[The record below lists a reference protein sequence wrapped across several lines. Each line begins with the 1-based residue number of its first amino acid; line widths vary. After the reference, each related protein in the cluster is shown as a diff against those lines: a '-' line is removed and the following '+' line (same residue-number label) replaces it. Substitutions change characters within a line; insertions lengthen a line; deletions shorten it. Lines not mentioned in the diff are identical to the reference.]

1 MPSQT
6 ITLAASD
13 LFRDT
18 SSQKQWRVSVQLDA
32 DFEPGPTDRYFRRLI
47 VRNDQGPSNFQYQ
60 MSFDETGVAPN
71 TETASQLVDEW
82 AEADV
87 ALTFAQGSNTLDVS
101 GPNNADNEVQDA
113 TDNYTWSPPVNH
125 VPFAGDFFFSLFDSS
140 ADLTITFK
148 FPDPPPP
155 PPPPPPPAVVA
166 YTLEVDWDN
175 DGTYANANADV
186 WPQVRQ
192 GTFKCWRGRNF
203 ASQRIGL
210 SIAGTL
216 SVDLD
221 NRDGLYDPQNPN
233 GALFGLLA
241 GGRRIR
247 WRMADSGGTLVTQW
261 TGWLDELRGVDAQSG
276 LDRVQT
282 AGPGCPVPA
291 ERPRHGQSANQHPNP
306 GRSPAAFRP
315 GRKHRQ
321 RGRRGGRRGLLGGPV
336 WRGPRDGPVVGLRP
350 APVKVL
356 AGTGR
361 DGGRLSVRVQGR
373 LPGDGRLHPAVA
385 AHRLGPR

>member
-1 MPSQT
+1 MPEQT
-6 ITLAASD
+6 ITLAAAD

-87 ALTFAQGSNTLDVS
+87 ALTFAQGGNTLDVP

-155 PPPPPPPAVVA
+155 PPPPVVA
-166 YTLEVDWDN
+166 DYVLQVDWDN

-186 WPQVRQ
+186 W
-192 GTFKCWRGRNF
+192 GK
-203 ASQRIGL
+203 
-210 SIAGTL
+210 
-216 SVDLD
+216 
-221 NRDGLYDPQNPN
+221 RDGGHIPVSPGPQ
-233 GALFGLLA
+233 
-241 GGRRIR
+241 
-247 WRMADSGGTLVTQW
+247 
-261 TGWLDELRGVDAQSG
+261 LRQ
-276 LDRVQT
+276 
-282 AGPGCPVPA
+282 PA
-291 ERPRHGQSANQHPNP
+291 HRP
-306 GRSPAAFRP
+306 
-315 GRKHRQ
+315 Q
-321 RGRRGGRRGLLGGPV
+321 RGRATVGAVGQPRRAI
-336 WRGPRDGPVVGLRP
+336 RP
-350 APVKVL
+350 
-356 AGTGR
+356 
-361 DGGRLSVRVQGR
+361 
-373 LPGDGRLHPAVA
+373 
-385 AHRLGPR
+385 

>member
-6 ITLAASD
+6 ITLAAAD

-87 ALTFAQGSNTLDVS
+87 ALTFAQGGNTLDVP

-148 FPDPPPP
+148 FPGPPPP
-155 PPPPPPPAVVA
+155 PPPPPPPVVA
-166 YTLEVDWDN
+166 DYTLQVDWDN
-175 DGTYANANADV
+175 DGNYANANADV
-186 WPQVRQ
+186 WGKVIED
-192 GTFKCWRGRNF
+192 TFQCRRGRNF
-203 ASQRIGL
+203 ASQRIGR
-210 SIAGTL
+210 SVAGQL
-216 SVDLD
+216 LVQLD
-221 NRDGLYDPQNPN
+221 NRDGLFDPDNTM
-233 GALFGLLA
+233 GALSGLL
-241 GGRRIR
+241 GSGRRVR
-247 WRMADSGGTLVTQW
+247 WQVNDGAGVLVTQW
-261 TGWLDELRGVDAQSG
+261 TG
-276 LDRVQT
+276 
-282 AGPGCPVPA
+282 
-291 ERPRHGQSANQHPNP
+291 
-306 GRSPAAFRP
+306 
-315 GRKHRQ
+315 
-321 RGRRGGRRGLLGGPV
+321 
-336 WRGPRDGPVVGLRP
+336 
-350 APVKVL
+350 L
-356 AGTGR
+356 A
-361 DGGRLSVRVQGR
+361 
-373 LPGDGRLHPAVA
+373 
-385 AHRLGPR
+385 